1 MAYPDCLRLRKK
13 YFIIT
18 ILLQSIQFLSG
29 RSSRLVTAAFSAATK
44 TSRHSGCAFPL
55 AFTRT
60 TQSSG
65 STLLSFTFH
74 RRHPINV
81 VVSSSFSSSSF
92 SSMTI
97 TNPPE
102 VLHAPATLL
111 PDWMRRERTKV
122 LTHPKIKAR
131 DNNDAQQQQQ
141 AAPSSIVYWMQ
152 RDVRAVDNWALSW
165 ADHLANSRNIP
176 LRVVYALPPP
186 PSPPPPSSTN
196 ETNLPPT
203 LKDLPMTARHGE
215 FLLGGLEHVHEA
227 LLSKNIPLHIV
238 QPPSYDEVG
247 QTVCHTLVHT
257 CRAQIVICDF
267 SPLREPREWIE
278 QQAVPLLEQAQI
290 PLYQVDT
297 HNIVPVW
304 TASIKREVGARTLRP
319 RIHKHVPNFLQEF
332 PVLQGNPKTM
342 TLVQPSF
349 DKEEYKSFL
358 QMDKSVPPVDW
369 AQPGTDAAMRQFEVF
384 CQTGLPKFDQLR
396 NDPTLPNICSNL
408 SPWINHGQ
416 VSFQR
421 LVMKVKQLNKYAN
434 GSATYIE
441 EGVVRRELS
450 DNYVYYTPNDYDQ
463 LTAAAGWAQETLQAH
478 ANDPREYVY
487 SLDEWEEAKTHD
499 DLWNAAQLQV
509 IREGQMH
516 GFMRMYWA
524 KKILEWSP
532 SPEVALRTAQY
543 LNDKYALDGR
553 DPNGFVGVGW
563 SIMGIHDQG
572 WGERAVFG
580 KIRFMNYAG
589 CKRKF
594 AVATFVARYKG
605 ASEHAIQAAKK
616 HAKKEN
622 KKHEKPISSY
632 LSATKKRKV
641 K

>member
-1 MAYPDCLRLRKK
+1 
-13 YFIIT
+13 
-18 ILLQSIQFLSG
+18 
-29 RSSRLVTAAFSAATK
+29 
-44 TSRHSGCAFPL
+44 
-55 AFTRT
+55 
-60 TQSSG
+60 
-65 STLLSFTFH
+65 
-74 RRHPINV
+74 
-81 VVSSSFSSSSF
+81 
-92 SSMTI
+92 MTI

-102 VLHAPATLL
+102 VLHAPEALL

-131 DNNDAQQQQQ
+131 DNNIEDDDAQQQQ
-141 AAPSSIVYWMQ
+141 APSSIVYWMQ

-165 ADHLANSRNIP
+165 ADYLANTRKIP

-186 PSPPPPSSTN
+186 PPPPSSSTN
-196 ETNLPPT
+196 TTHLPPA
-203 LKDLPMTARHGE
+203 LNELPMTARHGE

-227 LLSKNIPLHIV
+227 LQNKNIPLHII

-267 SPLREPREWIE
+267 SPLREPRQWIE
-278 QQAVPLLEQAQI
+278 KQAVPLLEQAQI

-297 HNIVPVW
+297 HNVVPVW
-304 TASIKREVGARTLRP
+304 TTSIKREVGARTLRP
-319 RIHKHVPNFLQEF
+319 RIHKHLPNFLQEF

-342 TLVQPSF
+342 TLVQPGF
-349 DKEEYKSFL
+349 DKEEYQSFL
-358 QMDKSVPPVDW
+358 QMDESVPPVDW
-369 AQPGTDAAMRQFEVF
+369 AQPGTDAALRQFEIF

-478 ANDPREYVY
+478 ANDAREYVY

-632 LSATKKRKV
+632 MSTTKKRKV